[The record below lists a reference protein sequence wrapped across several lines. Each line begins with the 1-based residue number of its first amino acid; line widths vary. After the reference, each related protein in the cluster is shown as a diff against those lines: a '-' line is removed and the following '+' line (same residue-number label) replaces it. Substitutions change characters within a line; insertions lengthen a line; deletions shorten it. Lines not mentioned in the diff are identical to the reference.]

1 LAIVVAAV
9 AMVVAVLGRVVAAM
23 VMVVVVVVWWLAECS
38 VGVIKNAPSRKKCA
52 KLCRFL
58 AVVYNVVI
66 SFFLFFS
73 GLEKSRFVCGR
84 IYFYTQHT
92 VATTKGHEVTDFFK
106 SGFFLQDAS
115 PK

>member
-1 LAIVVAAV
+1 
-9 AMVVAVLGRVVAAM
+9 MVVAVLGRVVAAM
-23 VMVVVVVVWWLAECS
+23 VMVVWWLAECS

-52 KLCRFL
+52 KLWRFL
-58 AVVYNVVI
+58 AVVYNVVF
-66 SFFLFFS
+66 SLFFLFS

-92 VATTKGHEVTDFFK
+92 VATTKGHEVTPFFK
-106 SGFFLQDAS
+106 SGFFLQDFS